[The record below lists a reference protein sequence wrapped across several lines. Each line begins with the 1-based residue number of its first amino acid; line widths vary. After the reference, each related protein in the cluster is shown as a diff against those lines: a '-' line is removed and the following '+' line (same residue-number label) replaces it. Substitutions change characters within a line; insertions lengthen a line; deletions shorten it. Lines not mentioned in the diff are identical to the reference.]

1 MQITSQV
8 GVDALNAIPSPDVPP
23 LIIDDPDSIAWDDST
38 DVLVVGFGGAGACA
52 AIEAREAG
60 ADVLAIDRFDGG
72 GATAFSGGIIYA
84 GGTSFQREAGFEDD
98 AEAMYDYLSLEVG
111 DVVRPETLRRYCEES
126 AANLDWLIA
135 HGVPYASDTYLE
147 KTIYPPDGKFLY
159 YSGNEKVP
167 EYAARARPAP
177 RGHRPVG
184 AGMTGHV
191 YFTALAR
198 AARGLGVRLR
208 THEKVV
214 RLIQDRSA
222 RVIGVE
228 TARLPEDRRAAHQR
242 LYATVVP
249 MLPFKAK
256 LSERAG
262 ARARALEASISETR
276 RIRATRGV
284 ILSTGGFAY
293 NLEMLGRYQPF
304 FARNYKALMR
314 LGSMGCDGSGIAL
327 GQSAGGSTARMDSLY
342 AARNI
347 APPAALLDGILVNA
361 EGQRFIN
368 EESYSG
374 YLGLAIAKQTD
385 GTAWLILPSASYRQ
399 AVRQALFG
407 GWLFFKF
414 YGVPALLNFLLG
426 GTRSAAD
433 PKSLAGKTG
442 LDPARLAATIS
453 AFEADLTT
461 GAPDAL
467 GKSPEHSKL
476 LTGRRLHAVN
486 MSIPNI
492 YAFTYLFTLG
502 GLTVDEDSGAVTRPD
517 GSPIAG
523 LYAAGRAA
531 LGLCS
536 NGYLSGM
543 SIGDG
548 MFSGR
553 RAGRAAAGAA
563 KDDSTGHTL
572 A

>member
-1 MQITSQV
+1 MS
-8 GVDALNAIPSPDVPP
+8 AAIAPEAPP
-23 LIIDDPDSIAWDDST
+23 LIVDDPDQIEWDDIA
-38 DVLVVGFGGAGACA
+38 DVVVVGFGGAGACA

-60 ADVLAIDRFDGG
+60 ADVLAIDRFAGG
-72 GATAFSGGIIYA
+72 GATAYSGGIIYA
-84 GGTSFQREAGFEDD
+84 GGTDLQRQAGFDD
-98 AEAMYDYLSLEVG
+98 SAEAMYDYLSIEVG
-111 DVVRPETLRRYCEES
+111 DVVRPSTLRRYCEES

-167 EYAARARPAP
+167 EYAARAKPAP

-191 YFTALAR
+191 YFTALAK
-198 AARGLGVRLR
+198 AARALGVRLR
-208 THEKVV
+208 AHEKVV
-214 RLIQDRSA
+214 RLIQDNSG
-222 RVIGVE
+222 RVVGVE
-228 TARLPEDRRAAHQR
+228 TARIPEDLRTAHQR
-242 LYATVVP
+242 LYAKVVP
-249 MLPFKAK
+249 MLPFKAQ
-256 LSERAG
+256 LSERAS
-262 ARARALEASISETR
+262 AKARALEAKVAEPR
-276 RIRATRGV
+276 RVRAMRGV

-293 NLEMLGRYQPF
+293 NLEMLGRHQPF
-304 FARNYKALMR
+304 FARHYKALMR

-327 GQSAGGSTARMDSLY
+327 GQSAGGATGRMDSLY

-347 APPAALLDGILVNA
+347 APPSALLDGILVNN
-361 EGQRFIN
+361 EGHRFKN

-374 YLGLAIAKQTD
+374 YLGLAIAEQPA
-385 GTAWLILPSASYRQ
+385 GTAWLILPSKSYRE
-399 AVRQALFG
+399 AIRQALFG

-426 GTRSAAD
+426 GTCSAAS
-433 PKSLAGKTG
+433 PEKLAAKCGI
-442 LDPARLAATIS
+442 DPAGLRETIAAFDIDIES
-453 AFEADLTT
+453 
-461 GAPDAL
+461 GVPDEF
-467 GKSPEHSKL
+467 GKSAEHRKPL
-476 LTGRRLHAVN
+476 GGRQLHAVN

-502 GLTVDEDSGAVTRPD
+502 GLTVDEDDGAVTRAD
-517 GSPIAG
+517 GTPIAG

-531 LGLCS
+531 VGLCS

-553 RAGRAAAGAA
+553 RAGRAAA
-563 KDDSTGHTL
+563 L
-572 A
+572 ANRAVSVPS